1 MKPRRLYCLAFV
13 FLLAGV
19 AGGASNS
26 EVTTKPVIDELTAQ
40 LEQDRVLVSF
50 RVANGLSDEALEKI
64 HSGIPVTF
72 RHRVELLWR
81 RSFPLPS
88 KVLSRTVIET
98 RAEYDSLTQR
108 YSLFRNLTFRG
119 KQKKPA
125 PQPERQ
131 SRVTQVTDEVRAWMT
146 EFVDLSL
153 DVPGAPAGRR
163 LKVHVDSALGR
174 RYILL
179 IFPGRL
185 SASAEYRLGS

>member
-1 MKPRRLYCLAFV
+1 VTPHRLCCFTLAL
-13 FLLAGV
+13 LLAGV
-19 AGGASNS
+19 AQGAGKS
-26 EVTTKPVIDELTAQ
+26 EKPVIDGLTAQ

-72 RHRVELLWR
+72 RHRVELLSR

-88 KVLSRTVIET
+88 KVLSRAVIET

-108 YSLFRNLTFRG
+108 YSLFRTFIFRG
-119 KQKKPA
+119 RQKNPDA
-125 PQPERQ
+125 EPERE
-131 SRVTQVTDEVRAWMT
+131 SLVTQATEDVRAWMT
-146 EFVDLSL
+146 EFADLSL
-153 DVPGAPAGRR
+153 AAPVTPKGR
-163 LKVHVDSALGR
+163 LKVQVESALGR